1 MPTYLNP
8 EAASLLQAMKIR
20 RHTLPT
26 LASVAVELWA
36 LAWSEDLEPQ
46 TMAHVLARD
55 PVLAGRVLGMA
66 HAPPHRGAGPSLSL
80 ASAMERIGMS
90 RVMDL
95 VLETAAT
102 VSILEAPEYR
112 PFVDACRRHA
122 LAVGQLAIEAAR
134 ATGHDPSLAF
144 LAGAVHD
151 TGSVALLLVAG
162 DEAHRDGRRHPSVAS
177 LLPHIEAAHVEASA
191 YLAEQWRLPVE
202 VVDVI
207 RRHGSV
213 PRGRGDLLVPV
224 AAADLL
230 ARTVV
235 GCPEP
240 GEQPVV
246 DVDRE
251 LEALGLTRR
260 GRQRLRSVAQR
271 VAHSIRSMPH
281 LAA

>member
-1 MPTYLNP
+1 
-8 EAASLLQAMKIR
+8 MKIR

-36 LAWSEDLEPQ
+36 LAWSEDLDAR
-46 TMAHVLARD
+46 TTAHVLARD
-55 PVLAGRVLGMA
+55 PILAGRVIGMA
-66 HAPPHRGAGPSLSL
+66 HAPPFRGEGPSLSL
-80 ASAMERIGMS
+80 ASSMERIGMS

-102 VSILEAPEYR
+102 VSILEAPDYR
-112 PFVDACRRHA
+112 PFVDASRRHA
-122 LAVGQLAIEAAR
+122 LAAGQIAIEAAR

-144 LAGAVHD
+144 LAGAIHD

-162 DEAHRDGRRHPSVAS
+162 DEAHRAGRRHPSVDA
-177 LLPHIEAAHVEASA
+177 LLPLIEEAHVEASA
-191 YLAEQWRLPVE
+191 FLAEQWRLPEDVI
-202 VVDVI
+202 DVI
-207 RRHGSV
+207 RRHGTA

-230 ARTVV
+230 ARTVA

-240 GEQPVV
+240 GDSPVEV
-246 DVDRE
+246 NVDRE
-251 LEALGLTRR
+251 LHALGLTRR
-260 GRQRLRSVAQR
+260 GRKRLCSMAER

>member
-1 MPTYLNP
+1 
-8 EAASLLQAMKIR
+8 MKIR

-26 LASVAVELWA
+26 LDSVAVELWA
-36 LAWSEDLEPQ
+36 VAWSEDLDPR
-46 TMAHVLARD
+46 TIAHVLARD
-55 PVLAGRVLGMA
+55 PLLAGRVLGMA
-66 HAPPHRGAGPSLSL
+66 HAPPFRDAAPALSL
-80 ASAMERIGMS
+80 AAAMERLGMS

-102 VSILEAPEYR
+102 VSILEAPDYR
-112 PFVDACRRHA
+112 PFVDASRRHA
-122 LAVGQLAIEAAR
+122 VAVGQLAIEAAR

-162 DEAHRDGRRHPSVAS
+162 DEAHRDGRHHPSVDA
-177 LLPHIEAAHVEASA
+177 LQPHLDAAHVEASA
-191 YLAEQWRLPVE
+191 FLAEQWRLPAE
-202 VVDVI
+202 VIDVI
-207 RRHGSV
+207 GRHGTT

-230 ARTVV
+230 ARTVA

-240 GEQPVV
+240 TGASVDV

-251 LEALGLTRR
+251 LAALGLTRS
-260 GRQRLRSVAQR
+260 GRRRLCRVAER